1 MDIFTLDINQN
12 IFYGIH
18 FSKSKIIL
26 IREFVVFFRKILII
40 IVVNVIDYVLPAKAL
55 LLILILVLSI
65 YTQMEFSPFQ
75 IENFQ
80 RFENQGLF
88 LNVMTIFLGMINF
101 LGNEDYFQIILTVL
115 SVFFNILFY
124 IYWFYY
130 LFLKIILKYCKMIF
144 IKISKSL

>member
-80 RFENQGLF
+80 RFENL
-88 LNVMTIFLGMINF
+88 
-101 LGNEDYFQIILTVL
+101 
-115 SVFFNILFY
+115 
-124 IYWFYY
+124 
-130 LFLKIILKYCKMIF
+130 LKIGFDLKYAKNL
-144 IKISKSL
+144 KI

>member
-65 YTQMEFSPFQ
+65 YAQMEFSPFQ

-115 SVFFNILFY
+115 SVFFNIMFY